1 MRNLPPVTYLI
12 VTIMGIL
19 ILAFA
24 FNAAIMWLL
33 MWLGCSP
40 VIVAGIVGAAH
51 SASFLLK
58 DNRRK

>member
-1 MRNLPPVTYLI
+1 MRNVPSVAFVVVAI
-12 VTIMGIL
+12 IGIL

-33 MWLGCSP
+33 MWLGCNP

-58 DNRRK
+58 DNRKK

>member
-1 MRNLPPVTYLI
+1 MRNVPSVAFVV
-12 VTIMGIL
+12 VTIIGIL